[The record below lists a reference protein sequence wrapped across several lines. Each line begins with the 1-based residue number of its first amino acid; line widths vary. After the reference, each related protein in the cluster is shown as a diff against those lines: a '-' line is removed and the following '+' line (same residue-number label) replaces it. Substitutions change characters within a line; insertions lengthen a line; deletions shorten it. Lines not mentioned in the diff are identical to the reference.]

1 MKYYLLLYLIL
12 INTLIS
18 QDSTEVI
25 ENASENSSVQGA
37 FGAVTIDGKIWNQIA
52 LRPTLPFGPLTIALD
67 VVIYVDQDGNI
78 HSDEWDFSTGE
89 KVKNTLIDK
98 IYYIRYG
105 QRFNGNYFKIGSLD
119 NVTMGY
125 GALIN
130 NYSNTLLYP
139 QVRKVGMEFKAE
151 LPQNLNIYGF
161 TNDFKENMGL
171 IGFRVSAPIS
181 GGFTLGISFANDRNQ
196 YLGLKD
202 VDNDGRPD
210 LVDDFPENA
219 QYWIDSDNDG
229 YDDTDPLEWD
239 IDGDGIT
246 DTLDSNIPGWNLDL
260 DNNGI
265 PDIIVLDDDISRK
278 PQPININEANGK
290 HISSYALD
298 LGIPLIREALFSLD
312 FYSQYAALLGKT
324 IDPTIDSTSEETSN
338 IVNAEYGLIPIGLSA
353 RFGNA
358 SFNLEFRMIPK
369 GKFDFGYFNKSYELE
384 RSAFKS
390 SSDNQGEIVTKSERL
405 GTYGKQN
412 GFFSSLN
419 INLGDLFD
427 AGFSYQNLSG
437 QQYDIISNKFQEAE
451 NQSFSG
457 ILKLTKSISK
467 IKKADLFYQQRN
479 VPNPF
484 DFQFSESTIMGYDI
498 GLELG
503 NGMILTYTFRRSF
516 IDMNGDGDVKD
527 DNEMI
532 NMTSIETSFSF

>member
-1 MKYYLLLYLIL
+1 MKYYLLFYSII
-12 INTLIS
+12 INVLVS
-18 QDSTEVI
+18 QDSTLTK
-25 ENASENSSVQGA
+25 ENNNDDSSLQGA

-105 QRFNGNYFKIGSLD
+105 NRFNGNYFKIGALD

-130 NYSNTLLYP
+130 SYSNTLLYP
-139 QVRKVGMEFKAE
+139 QVRKVGMEFKVE
-151 LPQNLNIYGF
+151 FPQNLNVYGF

-171 IGFRVSAPIS
+171 TGFRVSAPIG
-181 GGFTLGISFANDRNQ
+181 GGFTLGLSFANDRNQ

-202 VDNDGRPD
+202 VDDDGRPD
-210 LVDDFPENA
+210 LVDDFPENSNF
-219 QYWIDSDNDG
+219 WVDSDDDG
-229 YDDTDPLEWD
+229 YDDTNPLEFD

-246 DTLDSNIPGWNLDL
+246 DTLDGNIPGWNIDL
-260 DNNGI
+260 DNDGF
-265 PDIIVLDDDISRK
+265 PDIVVLDDDITRK
-278 PQPININEANGK
+278 PQPIDINNAKGK
-290 HISSYALD
+290 HISSYAID
-298 LGIPLIREALFSLD
+298 LGVPLIREALFSLD

-324 IDPTIDSTSEETSN
+324 VDPTIDSNNEDTTN
-338 IVNAEYGLIPIGLSA
+338 IVNTGYGLIPIGLSA
-353 RFGNA
+353 RFGPA
-358 SFNLEFRMIPK
+358 SFNLEFRMIPN
-369 GKFDFGYFNKSYELE
+369 GNFDFGYFNKSYELE

-390 SSDNQGEIVTKSERL
+390 SSNNQGEIVTKSERL

-412 GFFSSLN
+412 GFYSSLN
-419 INLGDLFD
+419 INLGGLFD
-427 AGFSYQNLSG
+427 AGFSYQNLNG
-437 QQYDIISNKFQEAE
+437 EQYDVLTNQFQEAE

-484 DFQFSESTIMGYDI
+484 DFEFSESTIMGYNI

-503 NGMILTYTFRRSF
+503 NGMVLSYVFRRSF

-527 DNEMI
+527 KNEMI